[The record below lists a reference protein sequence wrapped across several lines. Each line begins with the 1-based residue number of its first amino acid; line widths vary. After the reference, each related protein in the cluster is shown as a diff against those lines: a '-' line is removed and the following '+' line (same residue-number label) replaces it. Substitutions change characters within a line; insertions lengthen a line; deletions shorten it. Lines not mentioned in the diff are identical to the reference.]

1 VAKPRLLIAS
11 NNPGKAAEY
20 RELLGDIGW
29 ELVTPR
35 DVGLHLEVEESGR
48 DYAENAKIKAATF
61 AKASGLV
68 ALADDSGIEVDA
80 LGGEPGPLS
89 ARFGGEVI
97 SDGERVALL
106 LERLA
111 GVPPEGR
118 SARFRCLIAVARPE
132 GRVDL
137 FEGRCEGRVAVEPR
151 GESGFGYDPV
161 FLLPDR
167 GLTMAELPPN
177 EKNAVSH
184 RGRAARQ
191 AKAFLEGLLR
201 ECRA

>member
-1 VAKPRLLIAS
+1 VRRPRLLLAT
-11 NNPGKAAEY
+11 NNPGKAAEF
-20 RELLGDIGW
+20 RELLADADW

-35 DVGLHLEVEESGR
+35 DIGLQLNVEESGR

-80 LGGEPGPLS
+80 LGGAPGPLS
-89 ARFGGEVI
+89 ARFGGEGI
-97 SDGERVALL
+97 GDEGRVALL

-111 GVPPEGR
+111 GVPPEKR
-118 SARFRCLIAVARPE
+118 SARFRCLIAVAKPDGE
-132 GRVDL
+132 ANL
-137 FEGRCEGRVAVEPR
+137 FEGQCEGRVAEAPR

-161 FLLPDR
+161 FLLPER
-167 GLTMAELPPN
+167 GLTLAELPPQ

-201 ECRA
+201 ECRV

>member
-1 VAKPRLLIAS
+1 VGRPRLLIAT

-20 RELLGDIGW
+20 RELLGDAGW

-35 DVGLHLEVEESGR
+35 DIGLQLEVEESGR

-61 AKASGLV
+61 AKASDLV

-89 ARFGGEVI
+89 ARFGGEGI
-97 SDGERVALL
+97 GDEGRVALL

-111 GVPPEGR
+111 GVPPEKR

-132 GRVDL
+132 GQVDL

-161 FLLPDR
+161 FLLPER
-167 GLTMAELPPN
+167 GLTMAELPPH

-184 RGRAARQ
+184 RGRAARK